1 MKTTFIAVGDAFV
14 TRRLHDNHDTDVSS
28 VRQTILAHDVRFCNL
43 EFTVHN
49 KEGYPAAFSGGTW
62 AMSEPEILD
71 DLNTF
76 GFNLYNTATNHSL
89 DYSHGGLLATIN
101 HLKERQLLYAGTGE
115 NLAEASA
122 PAYLDAPHARV
133 AMIGAA
139 ASFHDSDIAG
149 NSNSV
154 LSGRPGLNPVRVQT
168 TYHVQPA
175 YYAMLKTIAEKT
187 KMNVAQLRT
196 IANGFA
202 APLPE
207 GKMYFAGLSF
217 LESDENAVHTAP
229 LKKDMDRIL
238 QSIQTAKEQA
248 DYVLVSIHAHQA
260 LADDPAVPAEF
271 LTTFAHACID
281 AGAHAILGHGPHELR
296 GIEIYKDRP
305 IFYSLGNFI
314 FQSDTV
320 TTQPAEAYEN
330 KGLHAESAVADLM
343 NKRSANGTRGYVVQ
357 PNIWRSV
364 MAGFTAEDGRITQ
377 IQLHP
382 ITLHMELPV
391 ERRGWPSI
399 DNDENDAVLTYLADL
414 SKPFGTDIVIQ
425 NHTGIINLKNK

>member
-1 MKTTFIAVGDAFV
+1 MKTTFIATGDAFV
-14 TRRLHDNHDTDVSS
+14 TRRLHDNHETDVAP
-28 VRQTILAHDVRFCNL
+28 VCKIIAEHDVKFCNL

-71 DLNTF
+71 DLMQF

-89 DYSHGGLLATIN
+89 DYSHGGLLATIT

-115 NLAEASA
+115 TLAEASA
-122 PAYLDAPHARV
+122 PAYLNTPHVRV
-133 AMIGAA
+133 ALIGAT
-139 ASFHDSDIAG
+139 ASFHDSDMAG
-149 NSNSV
+149 NSNSK
-154 LSGRPGLNPVRVQT
+154 LSGRPGMNPLRVQT
-168 TYHVQPA
+168 TYHVQRP
-175 YYAMLKTIAEKT
+175 YYEILQEIAEKT
-187 KMNVAQLRT
+187 QMNVARLRS

-207 GKMYFAGLSF
+207 GKLDFAGLSF

-229 LKKDMDRIL
+229 LKKDMDRIV
-238 QSIQTAKEQA
+238 QSIRTARENA

-271 LTTFAHACID
+271 LTAFAHECID

-296 GIEIYKDRP
+296 GIEIYKNRP

-314 FQSDTV
+314 FQTDTV
-320 TTQPAEAYEN
+320 SMQPAEAYEN
-330 KGLHAESAVADLM
+330 KGLPAEASVAELM

-364 MAGFTAEDGRITQ
+364 MAGFTAEDGEITE
-377 IQLHP
+377 INLYP

-391 ERRGWPSI
+391 EKRGWPSMA
-399 DNDENDAVLTYLADL
+399 DDAVLSYLADL
-414 SKPFGTDIVIQ
+414 SSSFGTNITIQ
-425 NHTGIINLKNK
+425 NHVGVIKLKNK